1 VEFSVTSAER
11 DSRTVVT
18 VVGDLDVHTAPTLQ
32 QHLGPLTAVQGASL
46 VIDLSAVSFIDST
59 GLGILVGALKHVRE
73 VGGRLDVVVTSPR
86 VIKVFTLTGL
96 DAVIALHPDLAGAL
110 AAG

>member
-1 VEFSVTSAER
+1 VTSIER

-18 VVGDLDVHTAPTLQ
+18 VVGDLDVYTATTLQ
-32 QHLGPLTAVQGASL
+32 QHLGPLTAVDGASI
-46 VIDLSAVSFIDST
+46 VIDLTSVPFIDST

-73 VGGRLDVVVTSPR
+73 VGGRLDVVATSPR
-86 VIKVFTLTGL
+86 VIKVFTITGL
-96 DAVIALHPDLAGAL
+96 DAVIALHPDLETAL